1 MLSPVRARK
10 TVLVDAVVGAPIRH
24 FYKPADGDN
33 FFWVG
38 KGTELWDTLEFTFQ
52 GKGTT
57 HHPAKVHK
65 ASAQLRM
72 YFQGGSSAI
81 VGDGAYSNI
90 TFTNNWAGICNLE
103 FDIRH

>member
-10 TVLVDAVVGAPIRH
+10 TVLVGAVVGAPIRH

-52 GKGTT
+52 GKGTK

-72 YFQGGSSAI
+72 YFQGGSTAI
-81 VGDGAYSNI
+81 VGDGAYSSI
-90 TFTNNWAGICNLE
+90 TLTNNWAGICNLE